1 MAQGTDTRLV
11 GKNANIRKYP
21 LEQVQIFAYHSD
33 VSTTQS
39 YLKDHSDDT
48 INEMFGFS
56 EYPNKTLISKLM
68 QELLSYYII

>member
-1 MAQGTDTRLV
+1 MEKNVISFPIPWDIVVECLAQGTDTRLV

-21 LEQVQIFAYHSD
+21 LEQIQIFAYHSD
-33 VSTTQS
+33 ISTTQS

-56 EYPNKTLISKLM
+56 E
-68 QELLSYYII
+68 